1 MVCRARHFSFIPTKL
16 ISETMAF
23 GLRNNGVLAQKQWR
37 LTSETMAFWAQK
49 QWRLMP
55 ETMAFAL
62 KKNGVGAQKQWRLM
76 SETMA
81 FALKKNGVG
90 AQKQ

>member
-1 MVCRARHFSFIPTKL
+1 MVSGGCRSWVVGGWYVVFPFSFISTKL

-49 QWRLMP
+49 QWRLM
-55 ETMAFAL
+55 
-62 KKNGVGAQKQWRLM
+62 

-81 FALKKNGVG
+81 FALKNNGV
-90 AQKQ
+90 